1 MCVCVL
7 WYYWVYVVFN
17 GLTKKRVWDGTKR
30 RERER
35 LKIEGEKGEKKNSD
49 GIQSLHYYSYFNFIF
64 FPCCFLERNLLL
76 CHAMLSCYCE
86 IYMWGMSW

>member
-35 LKIEGEKGEKKNSD
+35 LKIED
-49 GIQSLHYYSYFNFIF
+49 
-64 FPCCFLERNLLL
+64 
-76 CHAMLSCYCE
+76 
-86 IYMWGMSW
+86 